1 MTEDMYICVKEVY
14 MDTQNLIDMLP
25 TDIVNCKDVNAL
37 RNLREHIDSL
47 VQNVK
52 HEKEVKNIE
61 KYRQIYEGKFMLTY
75 ARVPYL
81 LSSIKEYNTRDMTI
95 SKIVSVLFVGRGFIR
110 CKVKAL
116 KIKYDGERYGHSAGA
131 GLLNKVYRAAEI
143 EYIEDENYD
152 INLGDEPMFINETE
166 IRRLI
171 EEFEDY
177 KTDICNSFKLERT
190 GNDERK

>member
-1 MTEDMYICVKEVY
+1 MPEDMYICVKEVY
-14 MDTQNLIDMLP
+14 MDTQNLIGMLP
-25 TDIVNCKDVNAL
+25 SDIVNCKDVNAL

-75 ARVPYL
+75 AWLPYRM
-81 LSSIKEYNTRDMTI
+81 SSLKEYNKRDMTI
-95 SKIVSVLFVGRGFIR
+95 SKIVSVQFVGHGFIR
-110 CKVKAL
+110 CKATVL
-116 KIKYDGERYGHSAGA
+116 RIKYDGELFGHSMGA
-131 GLLNKVYRAAEI
+131 DLLNKAYRGAEI
-143 EYIEDENYD
+143 EYIEDDSYD
-152 INLGDEPMFINETE
+152 INLSDEPMFINETE